1 MQTINE
7 IMPTEGDRQN
17 VEYKYQNE
25 LTAKLD
31 NLNSDFDQN
40 IINEIVLW
48 KVSRYALLDTETL
61 SLINQISKNDTELN
75 HKLTNEI
82 LSRLLNNEQKG
93 VRLAMAS
100 TILRFKNP
108 KVYQIIDQR
117 VFRFLYG
124 KELKYTENNIKQ
136 QIQIYLDYLQKL
148 KEECIKHN
156 IHFELAD
163 RIFYTMDRT
172 HNVGN
177 KLNGY

>member
-1 MQTINE
+1 MLTIND
-7 IMPTEGDRQN
+7 ITPTINDSKN
-17 VEYKYQNE
+17 VAYNYQNE

-31 NLNSDFDQN
+31 NLKYDFDQN

-61 SLINQISKNDTELN
+61 KLIKQISKDDTELDL
-75 HKLTNEI
+75 KLTNEI
-82 LSRLLNNEQKG
+82 LRRLLSNEQKG

-124 KELKYTENNIKQ
+124 KELKYTENNINQ

-156 IHFELAD
+156 INFELAD
-163 RIFYTMDRT
+163 RIFYTMDRI
-172 HNVGN
+172 HNADK